1 MSVALIA
8 GEGALPEEIAR
19 RMAKAGEGPVV
30 YAMRED
36 CGALVPH
43 AKEVLPLFRAEIR
56 ATLGDMVARG
66 VRKIMLAGVVPK
78 TMIYRAGEMDGMA
91 RDFLAGLAVRD
102 DHTLLGGIVSLFER
116 AGFEVIGY
124 RDLLDD
130 LMATSGQIAG
140 RAPTDRERDD
150 MRYGMD
156 IVSAIVP
163 LSFGQTVV
171 VCGKSVVAVE
181 AMEGTDQTIRRA
193 GSLCNGGAVVKRIKP
208 GQDERFDIPTVG
220 PTTLRLMAEAG
231 LGCLALQ
238 AGWTLILNPDE
249 FGTVA
254 AEKNLAVVGVDY

>member
-19 RMAKAGEGPVV
+19 RMAKGGDKPIV

-36 CGALVPH
+36 CAALVPN
-43 AKEVLPLFRAEIR
+43 AKEILPLFRAELK

-66 VRKIMLAGVVPK
+66 VRKVMLAGVVPK
-78 TMIYRAGEMDGMA
+78 TMIYHAGAMDGMA
-91 RDFLAGLAVRD
+91 REFLSGLAVRD

-124 RDLLDD
+124 RDLLGD
-130 LMATSGQIAG
+130 LMAPSGPIAG
-140 RAPTDRERDD
+140 RAPTEKERGDVK
-150 MRYGMD
+150 YGMD
-156 IVSAIVP
+156 VASAVVP

-193 GSLCNGGAVVKRIKP
+193 GTLCRGGAVVKRIKK

-220 PTTLRLMAEAG
+220 PTTLHLMAGAG
-231 LGCLALQ
+231 LGCLAVQ
-238 AGWTLILNPDE
+238 TGWTLILHPDE
-249 FGTVA
+249 FRAVA
-254 AEKNLAVVGVDY
+254 EEKDLAIVGVDY